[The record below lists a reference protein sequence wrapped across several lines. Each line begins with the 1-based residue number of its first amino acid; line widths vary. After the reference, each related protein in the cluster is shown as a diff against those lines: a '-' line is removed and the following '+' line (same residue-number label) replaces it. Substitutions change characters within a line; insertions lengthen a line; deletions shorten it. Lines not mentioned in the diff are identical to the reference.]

1 MTMRTQPE
9 PTPTGDGDVQAEQG
23 DCIYSIAARA
33 GHAWQTLWDHPRN
46 RDLREARKDPGI
58 LLPGDRVFVPEV
70 KVKSLE
76 LASGKRYRVVIDG
89 QWVTLRLRLCD
100 GDGEPIPQADYRLSV
115 GAVETVVRTD
125 DDGVLTATVPAAAEE
140 ASLLDVATGET
151 LTLRIG
157 HLDPTG
163 SPGAVRKRL
172 ANLGYHPGGDE
183 DEMGAELDDQ
193 VSILL
198 DDFGD
203 DAALAADTTWDA
215 RVSQLEAREPWT
227 R

>member
-1 MTMRTQPE
+1 MATQTETP
-9 PTPTGDGDVQAEQG
+9 PTPVGDGDVIAEQG
-23 DCIYSIAARA
+23 DCIYSIAART

-46 RDLREARKDPGI
+46 RDLREARKNPGV
-58 LLPGDRVFVPEV
+58 LLPGDRVFVPAIE
-70 KVKSLE
+70 VKSLL

-100 GDGEPIPQADYRLSV
+100 GDGEPMAQTEYRLCV
-115 GAVETVVRTD
+115 GGLEIAVRTD
-125 DDGVLTATVPAAAEE
+125 DDGVLTATVPAGAEE

-151 LTLRIG
+151 ITLRIG

-183 DEMGAELDDQ
+183 DEMGAELDDEAA
-193 VSILL
+193 SLL
-198 DDFGD
+198 DDFSD
-203 DAALAADTTWDA
+203 DAALAADATWDA
-215 RVSQLEAREPWT
+215 RVHQLEAREPWT